1 MHGSGLSLP
10 KSNLRHHLKTC
21 VATNFGWWTNGHL
34 RLWGSVK
41 YLCNMLC
48 LPDCMFADDAAQS
61 IIAFLTVVCRHTGG
75 RYIAPEVS
83 MHNTRAKSHTQMC
96 KQVCTI
102 ICSPYT
108 IILHSRGKIGPINH
122 VYEIAQSWW
131 PIYCAWGVNAQRK
144 HALTSTC
151 RAYFVCFNNNV
162 TRSMFIE
169 LTISYITMG

>member
-34 RLWGSVK
+34 RLWGSAK

-83 MHNTRAKSHTQMC
+83 MHNTWATHKLFLTQQKVWSM
-96 KQVCTI
+96 KE
-102 ICSPYT
+102 
-108 IILHSRGKIGPINH
+108 
-122 VYEIAQSWW
+122 YEMVQR
-131 PIYCAWGVNAQRK
+131 GVNAQHK
-144 HALTSTC
+144 
-151 RAYFVCFNNNV
+151 
-162 TRSMFIE
+162 TRSTHECSATLSEHTQLFSA
-169 LTISYITMG
+169 TSVHNAFARHKRQTSN